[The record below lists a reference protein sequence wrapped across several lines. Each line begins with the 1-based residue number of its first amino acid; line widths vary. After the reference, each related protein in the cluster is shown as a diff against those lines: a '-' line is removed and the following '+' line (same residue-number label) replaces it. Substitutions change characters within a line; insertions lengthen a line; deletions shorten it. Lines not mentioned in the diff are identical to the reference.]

1 METLVCGTGR
11 SGSIPDSLPI
21 NTLMTFKEYVLE
33 KSIDEPRHPGILKRQ
48 VKGKLTC
55 SKARRLK
62 GKGGLTA
69 KAAQRY
75 LNYHCQ

>member
-1 METLVCGTGR
+1 
-11 SGSIPDSLPI
+11 
-21 NTLMTFKEYVLE
+21 MTFKEYVLE
-33 KSIDEPRHPGILKRQ
+33 KGNIDAPRHPGILKRQ

-69 KAAQRY
+69 KAAQRF
-75 LNYHCQ
+75 LNYRHCK